1 MLHQASSPT
10 ITGAGTMA
18 HGRTT
23 ANPQDEPRRG
33 IADGCWRA
41 PIATTYPRARRVSA
55 SRAGL
60 AQPWRWTGTD
70 PTQTVTVSSQTARGQ
85 SRATRWSS
93 PHSKRGERAR
103 MLRLIA
109 SAGGRASVGL
119 VSSWLDMEIA
129 LAAGLLSKY

>member
-10 ITGAGTMA
+10 ITGTETMA

-23 ANPQDEPRRG
+23 ANPQDEPRHG

-41 PIATTYPRARRVSA
+41 PIATTYPRLQRVCA

-60 AQPWRWTGTD
+60 TQPCRRIDTD
-70 PTQTVTVSSQTARGQ
+70 PTQTVTVSSQTARRQ
-85 SRATRWSS
+85 PRARSSS

-103 MLRLIA
+103 LLSLIA
-109 SAGGRASVGL
+109 SPDGRASVVL
-119 VSSWLDMEIA
+119 VSSWLDMDIA
-129 LAAGLLSKY
+129 LAAGLLSRY